1 MKDLKFIKKELDQQ
15 SERYV
20 RAMKVI
26 EKKRRKAEEI
36 KDDNI
41 KDITQ
46 KHEILKY
53 LRGKSHPT
61 RAKIPHRFISH
72 RSKFEYTRRSEP
84 HAKTQALVGC
94 FHLS

>member
-46 KHEILKY
+46 KFTETDIAEELRKFLTEIGRNIQGWK
-53 LRGKSHPT
+53 P
-61 RAKIPHRFISH
+61 
-72 RSKFEYTRRSEP
+72 
-84 HAKTQALVGC
+84 
-94 FHLS
+94 

>member
-46 KHEILKY
+46 KFTETDIAEE
-53 LRGKSHPT
+53 LR
-61 RAKIPHRFISH
+61 
-72 RSKFEYTRRSEP
+72 KFLTEFGRNII
-84 HAKTQALVGC
+84 
-94 FHLS
+94 

>member
-1 MKDLKFIKKELDQQ
+1 MII

-26 EKKRRKAEEI
+26 EKKRRKTEEI

-46 KHEILKY
+46 KFTETDIAEELRKFLTEIG
-53 LRGKSHPT
+53 RN
-61 RAKIPHRFISH
+61 II
-72 RSKFEYTRRSEP
+72 
-84 HAKTQALVGC
+84 
-94 FHLS
+94 